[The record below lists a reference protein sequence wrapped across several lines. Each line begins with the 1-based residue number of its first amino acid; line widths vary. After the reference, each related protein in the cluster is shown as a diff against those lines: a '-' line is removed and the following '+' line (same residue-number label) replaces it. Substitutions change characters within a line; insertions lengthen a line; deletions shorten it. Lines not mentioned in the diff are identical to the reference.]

1 MLTRKNAVLKHHD
14 QSPSVQ
20 QRFVAHT
27 KALVIAFKRQVTLL
41 TRIATKSSLST
52 PERLSHIMMPA
63 VSWVHMEKERSIM
76 PLLWRIASTAVA
88 FHASIKMNKIHLP
101 ANRHKNR
108 NRSKDVDST
117 KKEMHLLKQLYM
129 TMHVREG
136 NRGRLFEVEN
146 SDCPPSL
153 SKYGALRSGQKSDLL
168 DRAGEQES
176 LNRRNQTTDAT

>member
-63 VSWVHMEKERSIM
+63 VSWVHMEKERSSM

-117 KKEMHLLKQLYM
+117 KKEMHL
-129 TMHVREG
+129 RE
-136 NRGRLFEVEN
+136 RETSLFATRWVGFKH
-146 SDCPPSL
+146 L
-153 SKYGALRSGQKSDLL
+153 QYIQYKYNKIP
-168 DRAGEQES
+168 
-176 LNRRNQTTDAT
+176 TIW